1 MTFNKGFSLMELL
14 VVIAIIAILAAI
26 LFPVF
31 GPAREKARQTQCM
44 SNLHQLGTA
53 FGLYA
58 EDYDGYW
65 PSPGGLAG
73 DYNYWDQSGEG
84 GLTTYLK
91 NHGIG
96 SVWCCPNKK
105 EWGGRF
111 KPRTYTMNS
120 YLRSPA
126 DVEYPSSINI
136 LGSID
141 INTIEEPAST
151 ILLFEGNPLS
161 SRYIDT
167 NYYYIYRCGNWSWA
181 KGYSDSNIMADNPG
195 RPWHNTVNNYLYCDG
210 HKKARKPGIKT
221 QGTLSTYEEMFEWYV
236 YKSEFPEKYRTW
248 FPNG

>member
-1 MTFNKGFSLMELL
+1 MELL

-84 GLTTYLK
+84 GLTTYVK

-96 SVWCCPNKK
+96 SVWCCPWDLESIKA
-105 EWGGRF
+105 E
-111 KPRTYTMNS
+111 
-120 YLRSPA
+120 
-126 DVEYPSSINI
+126 SSENG
-136 LGSID
+136 LCFWRLSIPD
-141 INTIEEPAST
+141 
-151 ILLFEGNPLS
+151 
-161 SRYIDT
+161 
-167 NYYYIYRCGNWSWA
+167 RCG
-181 KGYSDSNIMADNPG
+181 IQ
-195 RPWHNTVNNYLYCDG
+195 TDG
-210 HKKARKPGIKT
+210 VVC
-221 QGTLSTYEEMFEWYV
+221 L
-236 YKSEFPEKYRTW
+236 
-248 FPNG
+248 